1 VALSFKIIQPL
12 LQTGTNAASRWL
24 SYIGLGIGVLLLLCS
39 IQMFV
44 NIQQLLGKNTVRK
57 NGYDFVS
64 VTKTVTNETMGQPD
78 KNLFHAEDLAGLKAA
93 PNVEDAAPLES
104 NQFRVQLNAGDIFAF
119 KTDLF
124 LESLDTNF
132 IDTVPPNFHWQ
143 VGDMNVPIILS
154 SEFLEA
160 YNVFAPGQG
169 LPQVSQETATNLPV
183 LITCS
188 GRGQQATFAAHVVAF
203 SDRINSV
210 LVPQD
215 FLHWANGN
223 FGEQTTSGSARIYLK
238 TRDANNGELLAFLDN
253 KHYRI
258 NKDKVKFGRTKQT
271 LQGIFSGLG
280 VFGLLVVGMALMLF
294 SFYLQ
299 LVIAR
304 SRDSLQLLLL
314 LGYSPRWLG
323 RKFSLRFIPIYL
335 FVVLAALAAAQLLQA
350 LFHREVMLNRP
361 ELSTLLDWRVWLTA
375 VLLTILSIIT
385 NFRLVNRLLRK
396 LY

>member
-1 VALSFKIIQPL
+1 MSPSFKPVQPL

-57 NGYDFVS
+57 NGYDFIS
-64 VTKTVTNETMGQPD
+64 VTKTVTNETMGQPE
-78 KNLFHAEDLAGLKAA
+78 KNLFKNDEVASLKTA
-93 PNVEDAAPLES
+93 PGVEDAAPLES

-124 LESLDTNF
+124 LESLDSNF
-132 IDTVPPNFHWQ
+132 IDTVPPTFRW
-143 VGDMNVPIILS
+143 VEGDLNVPIILS

-169 LPQVSQETATNLPV
+169 LPQVSQETATNIPV
-183 LITCS
+183 MITCS
-188 GRGQQATFAAHVVAF
+188 GRGRQANFNAHVVAF

-210 LVPQD
+210 LVPQE
-215 FLHWANGN
+215 FLHWANNN
-223 FGEQTTSGSARIYLK
+223 FSEHSVDGFARIYLK
-238 TRDANNGELLAFLDN
+238 TRDANNPDLLTYIDQKN
-253 KHYRI
+253 YKV
-258 NKDKVKFGRTKQT
+258 NKDKTKFGRTKQT

-280 VFGLLVVGMALMLF
+280 VFGLLVVAMALMLF

-314 LGYSPRWLG
+314 LGYSPKWLG
-323 RKFSLRFIPIYL
+323 RKFSLRFIPVYL
-335 FVVLAALAAAQLLQA
+335 LVVIAALAATQVLQYF
-350 LFHREVMLNRP
+350 FHRGVMYNRP
-361 ELSTLLDWRVWLTA
+361 DLATVLDWRVWVTA
-375 VLLTILSIIT
+375 VVLTILSILT
-385 NFRLVNRLLRK
+385 NFRLVNRLLYK

>member
-1 VALSFKIIQPL
+1 MALSFKIIQPL